1 MFGKKKQPVFD
12 VEKTDTWGTR
22 IVLMDAITQLIDMVE
37 VVESRRLAVGLLPD
51 GPDKRNAEER
61 FKTAQLGLVKA
72 IGQYNAARNYYN
84 EALERERDKL
94 PDTWHFERLEA
105 AQRIELAIKN
115 FYQRG

>member
-1 MFGKKKQPVFD
+1 MFGKKKEPIFN
-12 VEKTDTWGTR
+12 VENTDTYGTR
-22 IVLMDAITQLIDMVE
+22 LVLLDAITQLIDMVE
-37 VVESRRLAVGLLPD
+37 VVESRRLAIGLLPD

-72 IGQYNAARNYYN
+72 ISQYNAARNSYN

-94 PDTWHFERLEA
+94 PNTWHFERVEA
-105 AQRIELAIKN
+105 AQRIEIAIKN

>member
-1 MFGKKKQPVFD
+1 MFSKKKQPMSD
-12 VEKTDTWGTR
+12 VKKTDTWETR
-22 IVLMDAITQLIDMVE
+22 LVLMDAITQLLNMVE
-37 VVESRRLAVGLLPD
+37 VVESRRLAIGLLPD

-72 IGQYNAARNYYN
+72 IDQYNAARNYYN

-105 AQRIELAIKN
+105 AQRIEIAIKN

>member
-1 MFGKKKQPVFD
+1 MFGKKKEPVFD
-12 VEKTDTWGTR
+12 VENTDTWRTR
-22 IVLMDAITQLIDMVE
+22 LVLMDAITQLLDMVE
-37 VVESRRLAVGLLPD
+37 VVESRRLAIGLLPD

-72 IGQYNAARNYYN
+72 IDQYNAARNYYN

-105 AQRIELAIKN
+105 AQRIEIAIKN

>member
-1 MFGKKKQPVFD
+1 MFGKKKEPVFD
-12 VEKTDTWGTR
+12 VENTDSYGTR
-22 IVLMDAITQLIDMVE
+22 LVLLDAITQLLDMVE
-37 VVESRRLAVGLLPD
+37 VVESRRLAIGLLPD

-72 IGQYNAARNYYN
+72 IDQYNTARNCYN

-105 AQRIELAIKN
+105 AQRIEIAIKN

>member
-1 MFGKKKQPVFD
+1 MLFKKKEPVFD
-12 VEKTDTWGTR
+12 VENTDTWGTR
-22 IVLMDAITQLIDMVE
+22 LVLMDAITQLIDMVE
-37 VVESRRLAVGLLPD
+37 VVESRRLAIGLLPD

-105 AQRIELAIKN
+105 AQRIELTIKN

>member
-1 MFGKKKQPVFD
+1 MFGKKKEPVFD
-12 VEKTDTWGTR
+12 VENTDSYGTR
-22 IVLMDAITQLIDMVE
+22 LVLIDAITQLIDMVE
-37 VVESRRLAVGLLPD
+37 VVESRRLAIGLLPD

-72 IGQYNAARNYYN
+72 IDQYNAARNYYN

-94 PDTWHFERLEA
+94 PNTWHFERVEA
-105 AQRIELAIKN
+105 AQRIEIAIKN

>member
-1 MFGKKKQPVFD
+1 MFSKKKQLIFD
-12 VEKTDTWGTR
+12 VEKTDTWKTR
-22 IVLMDAITQLIDMVE
+22 LALMDAITQLIDMVE
-37 VVESRRLAVGLLPD
+37 MVESRRLAIGLLPN
-51 GPDKRNAEER
+51 GADKRYAEER

-72 IGQYNAARNYYN
+72 IGQYNAARNCYN

-105 AQRIELAIKN
+105 AQRIEIAIKN

>member
-1 MFGKKKQPVFD
+1 MFGKKKEPVFD
-12 VEKTDTWGTR
+12 VENTDTYGTR
-22 IVLMDAITQLIDMVE
+22 LVLLDAITQLLDVVE
-37 VVESRRLAVGLLPD
+37 VVESRRLAIGLLPD

-72 IGQYNAARNYYN
+72 IDQYNAARNCYN

-105 AQRIELAIKN
+105 AQRIEIAIKN